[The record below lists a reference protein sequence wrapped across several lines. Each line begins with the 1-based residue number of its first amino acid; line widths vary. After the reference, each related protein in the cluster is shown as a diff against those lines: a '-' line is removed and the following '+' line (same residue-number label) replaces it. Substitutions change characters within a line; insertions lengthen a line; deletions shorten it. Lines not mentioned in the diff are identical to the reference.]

1 MKISIILPYKE
12 NFSPEY
18 PGAVS
23 LFLNDVTKLSKYKKN
38 IKIYGNTSFKKKLLS
53 NYINIDF
60 KKFFFRSNKNT
71 YIKKFLEYEKKSKS
85 SLIEIHNR
93 PDYIDRIYK
102 FNKNLVLYFHN
113 NPLEMK
119 SSKSV
124 SDRISILNKC
134 QKIIFN
140 SKWTLSKFK
149 EGISKN
155 LLTNK
160 LEVINQS
167 TSKKMINFKEKKKI
181 ILFVGRLNK
190 SKGYDIFGKAII
202 NILNNHPDWKA
213 IVIGDEPREKLIFK
227 HKNLKILGFQKYN
240 SVTRWFIKSDISVV
254 CSRWNEPFGRTALEA
269 SSAGCAVIISNKG
282 GLKEASP
289 KALKIKKLTVK
300 NIENSIKKL
309 IQNEKYKKLLQK
321 KIYKNFYLTNNY
333 ISKIIDIYRDHI
345 ISNN

>member
-23 LFLNDVTKLSKYKKN
+23 LFLKDVIKYSKYKKN
-38 IKIYGNTSFKKKLLS
+38 IKIYGNTSFKKKLS
-53 NYINIDF
+53 TNYINIDF
-60 KKFFFRSNKNT
+60 KKFFFKSNNT
-71 YIKKFLEYEKKSKS
+71 SYVKKFLDHEKYSRS

-93 PDYIDRIYK
+93 PDYINRIYK

-113 NPLEMK
+113 NPLEMR
-119 SSKSV
+119 SSKSI
-124 SDRISILNKC
+124 SDRINISKKSK
-134 QKIIFN
+134 KIIFN
-140 SKWTLSKFK
+140 SKWTLNQFK
-149 EGISKN
+149 KGINKN
-155 LLTNK
+155 IIANK

-167 TSKKMINFKEKKKI
+167 TSKKLINFQDKRKI
-181 ILFVGRLNK
+181 ILFVGRLNS
-190 SKGYDIFGKAII
+190 SKGYDIFGEAIL
-202 NILNNHPDWKA
+202 NILNKYPEWKA
-213 IVIGDEPREKLIFK
+213 IVIGDEPREKHIFK
-227 HKNLKILGFQKYN
+227 HRNLKILGFQKYN

-269 SSAGCAVIISNKG
+269 SSAGCAVIISDKG

-289 KALKIKKLTVK
+289 KALKIKNLTVK
-300 NIENSIKKL
+300 NVENAIKKL
-309 IQNEKYKKLLQK
+309 IQNEKFKKSLQK

-333 ISKIIDIYRDHI
+333 ISKIIDLYRDKL